1 MSEMTLEFELT
12 EGHEH
17 IALCDLLKL
26 VGLSESG
33 AAAKH
38 LIAEGGVK
46 VDGAVET
53 RKRCKIR
60 RGQSVVMELGSVKIL

>member
-1 MSEMTLEFELT
+1 MNLDLKFALSPD
-12 EGHEH
+12 HDA

-26 VGLSESG
+26 VGLAESG

-38 LIAEGGVK
+38 LISEGRVRVEGQ
-46 VDGAVET
+46 VET

-60 RGQSVVMELGSVKIL
+60 KGQQVVTDTGTVTVE

>member
-1 MSEMTLEFELT
+1 MTLEFELT

-26 VGLSESG
+26 VGLCESG

-38 LIAEGGVK
+38 LIAEGGVT
-46 VDGAVET
+46 VDGAIET

-60 RGQSVVMELGSVKIL
+60 RGQIAVTELGSVRVC